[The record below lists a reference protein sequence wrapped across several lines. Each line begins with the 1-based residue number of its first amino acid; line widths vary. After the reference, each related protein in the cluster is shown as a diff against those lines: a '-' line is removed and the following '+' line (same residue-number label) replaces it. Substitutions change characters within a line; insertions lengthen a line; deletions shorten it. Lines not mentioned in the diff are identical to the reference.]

1 MTFWNLVTFPSWK
14 SLFFCKSECISS
26 SSCLSADSLVTH
38 CWTLHWCERSGKWEN
53 SGWALR
59 LYLLY
64 FVQGALKHWSIAD
77 CGFYCFLS
85 CSKEP
90 GQQRVKRWGFG
101 MDEALKDPVGRE
113 QFLKFLE
120 SEFSSENLRWK
131 TLCFSSSQDTSYF
144 LVNIFLDDIFF
155 LYFNP
160 IKSYLVSYV
169 LESIHVDCC
178 QLLYIAE
185 RKTNIVSRDSHEI
198 VSHAYSI
205 FGPNT
210 HIKDFQLIQLY
221 SIKTLTYSKPIQ

>member
-14 SLFFCKSECISS
+14 SLLFCKSECISS

-64 FVQGALKHWSIAD
+64 SVQGALKHWSIAD

-144 LVNIFLDDIFF
+144 LVNIFFGWHILSLFQSHQKLSCILCFGV
-155 LYFNP
+155 N
-160 IKSYLVSYV
+160 S
-169 LESIHVDCC
+169 CR
-178 QLLYIAE
+178 LLPAFI
-185 RKTNIVSRDSHEI
+185 
-198 VSHAYSI
+198 YSWEK
-205 FGPNT
+205 N
-210 HIKDFQLIQLY
+210 
-221 SIKTLTYSKPIQ
+221 